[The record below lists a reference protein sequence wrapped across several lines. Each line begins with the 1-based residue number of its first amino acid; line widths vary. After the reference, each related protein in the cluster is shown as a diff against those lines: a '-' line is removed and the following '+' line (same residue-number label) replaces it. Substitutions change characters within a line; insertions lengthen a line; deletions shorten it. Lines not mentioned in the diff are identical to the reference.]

1 MERATQQSEHSD
13 ASRNPQLRPG
23 AKKRPILAQ
32 PSVNPILDD
41 ADLVERLDKSSIE
54 DVVELKISRFLDHI
68 GNFYPENVHE
78 LIMSKV
84 ETNLKKSDFEDGKLV
99 KTEISGKSIVLG
111 QVNGKIYAMDSVC
124 SHQDGPLEDGWLDDY
139 NITCPW
145 QQGIFDIR
153 NGKASTDTN
162 WVTDMKAYTV
172 IVDDKS
178 EIISIEI

>member
-1 MERATQQSEHSD
+1 
-13 ASRNPQLRPG
+13 
-23 AKKRPILAQ
+23 
-32 PSVNPILDD
+32 
-41 ADLVERLDKSSIE
+41 
-54 DVVELKISRFLDHI
+54 
-68 GNFYPENVHE
+68 
-78 LIMSKV
+78 MSKV

-99 KTEISGKSIVLG
+99 KIEISGKSIVLG

-145 QQGIFDIR
+145 HQGIFDIR

-178 EIISIEI
+178 DIIYIEI